1 MREII
6 NIQVGQCGLQLANRF
21 WEVIGTEH
29 GIGLDGLYTGKQ
41 SLERADVYY
50 SEVQQSGRYVP
61 RSVLVDLEPGVLDTI
76 KSGATGRLFRPDNFV
91 SGQGGAGNSW
101 AKGHYT
107 EGAELVDSVM
117 EVIRKEAEAA
127 ECLQGFQLTHSLGG
141 GTGSGLGTLILSKL
155 REEFPDRML
164 CTFSVMPSKVSD
176 VVVEPYN
183 ATLALHQLIEGAD
196 QVFCLDNEALYNI
209 CRQTLKMP
217 APAIADLNHLVS
229 YVMSGATCGLRFAG
243 QLNSDLRKMA
253 VNLVPFPRLH
263 FFMVGF
269 APLASIKNQTY
280 QQINVNQLAQQM
292 FDPGNMMAAC
302 DPRRGRYLTA
312 CCNFRGKMQTK
323 EVEQQ
328 MIQMQSRNPGMFV
341 NWIPNNIKSS
351 VCNVPPPGM
360 TLSGTFIANSTA
372 IQDVFK
378 RIGAK
383 FSKLFVRKAF
393 LHWYTAEGMDD
404 MEFTEAESNM
414 NDLVSEYHQYEE
426 ASADV
431 EPTAEEEYE
440 VNEEGQKD
448 Q

>member
-1 MREII
+1 
-6 NIQVGQCGLQLANRF
+6 
-21 WEVIGTEH
+21 
-29 GIGLDGLYTGKQ
+29 
-41 SLERADVYY
+41 
-50 SEVQQSGRYVP
+50 
-61 RSVLVDLEPGVLDTI
+61 
-76 KSGATGRLFRPDNFV
+76 LFRPDNFV